1 MTRLI
6 AIVLLAALAFVLI
19 RYRTN
24 EKLQKYVVMTLISG
38 FLIYTTTLVVTELM
52 R

>member
-6 AIVLLAALAFVLI
+6 AIVLLLAIAFLLI

-24 EKLQKYVVMTLISG
+24 ARLQKGVVITIFSALI
-38 FLIYTTTLVVTELM
+38 LYTVSVVIMELF